1 MCLKHAHV
9 HSFRKNT
16 DYFTWFFS
24 CIHASQASEALL
36 YYTHLACHP
45 TGNRLHMANFCLETS
60 VYIFRRQ
67 LSTWALLFAQL
78 ANSQLIYTLHAMP
91 CRQWSGHPFPFC
103 SNLYSIYPKRKTK
116 EWIIIHFSY
125 AMVKTTSPWPLLRFS
140 LGRGRQ
146 WLQGRSHIIRVPR
159 WFRKDPR
166 VKYLV
171 PHIRHAG
178 KAPMN
183 AVCKLLWVCL
193 LLWCQQLTL
202 PDRIQRCVGVLPIIW
217 HPRDVNHC
225 DWNLLHGASRLY
237 YQIKHPHVMVQVQ
250 GLAVVLIRKGL
261 LYASDPLRIS
271 PVVWAVFTRRKQVLA
286 RPTHKEMSE
295 ISWQF
300 ATQKQQKFEAS
311 FMLTP
316 FNHNC
321 FYFVPFLFFSSGTWV
336 LSIKSTNTPRNQY
349 DSAPKNPI
357 VIQGVKTK
365 SKCIIQDATNGPY
378 MSRTCPCGSIW
389 RKSPMKH

>member
-1 MCLKHAHV
+1 MYTPSEKTQIILHDFSPVYMLLKHQKHCYIIRTLRV
-9 HSFRKNT
+9 
-16 DYFTWFFS
+16 
-24 CIHASQASEALL
+24 IQQE
-36 YYTHLACHP
+36 
-45 TGNRLHMANFCLETS
+45 TGYIWLICLETS

-217 HPRDVNHC
+217 
-225 DWNLLHGASRLY
+225 
-237 YQIKHPHVMVQVQ
+237 
-250 GLAVVLIRKGL
+250 
-261 LYASDPLRIS
+261 
-271 PVVWAVFTRRKQVLA
+271 
-286 RPTHKEMSE
+286 
-295 ISWQF
+295 
-300 ATQKQQKFEAS
+300 
-311 FMLTP
+311 
-316 FNHNC
+316 
-321 FYFVPFLFFSSGTWV
+321 
-336 LSIKSTNTPRNQY
+336 
-349 DSAPKNPI
+349 
-357 VIQGVKTK
+357 
-365 SKCIIQDATNGPY
+365 
-378 MSRTCPCGSIW
+378 
-389 RKSPMKH
+389 

>member
-1 MCLKHAHV
+1 
-9 HSFRKNT
+9 
-16 DYFTWFFS
+16 
-24 CIHASQASEALL
+24 
-36 YYTHLACHP
+36 
-45 TGNRLHMANFCLETS
+45 
-60 VYIFRRQ
+60 
-67 LSTWALLFAQL
+67 
-78 ANSQLIYTLHAMP
+78 MP
-91 CRQWSGHPFPFC
+91 CRQWSAHPFPFY

-178 KAPMN
+178 KAPMD
-183 AVCKLLWVCL
+183 AVCELLRVCL

-217 HPRDVNHC
+217 HPRDVDHC

-250 GLAVVLIRKGL
+250 GLAVVLIRKDL

-300 ATQKQQKFEAS
+300 ATKKQQKFEAS

-389 RKSPMKH
+389 HKSPMKH

>member
-1 MCLKHAHV
+1 MNNHTFFLCHG
-9 HSFRKNT
+9 KN
-16 DYFTWFFS
+16 
-24 CIHASQASEALL
+24 H
-36 YYTHLACHP
+36 
-45 TGNRLHMANFCLETS
+45 
-60 VYIFRRQ
+60 
-67 LSTWALLFAQL
+67 
-78 ANSQLIYTLHAMP
+78 
-91 CRQWSGHPFPFC
+91 
-103 SNLYSIYPKRKTK
+103 K
-116 EWIIIHFSY
+116 
-125 AMVKTTSPWPLLRFS
+125 PLLRFS
-140 LGRGRQ
+140 LGRRRQ
-146 WLQGRSHIIRVPR
+146 WLQGRSRRIWVPR

-178 KAPMN
+178 KAPMD
-183 AVCKLLWVCL
+183 AVCELLRVCL

-225 DWNLLHGASRLY
+225 DWNLRHGASHLY

-286 RPTHKEMSE
+286 RSTRKEMSE

-316 FNHNC
+316 SNHNC
-321 FYFVPFLFFSSGTWV
+321 FYLVPFLYFFPTGTRV
-336 LSIKSTNTPRNQY
+336 HQNKIKQHAKKSIWFSTKESYSHTRC
-349 DSAPKNPI
+349 KNK
-357 VIQGVKTK
+357 VKVHHTTCNK
-365 SKCIIQDATNGPY
+365 ITNGACFLLCCPGHAHVEAGGVRVLWNISIADTSNDFCKILATRH
-378 MSRTCPCGSIW
+378 SRLTWCLYFTLLQRRSLL
-389 RKSPMKH
+389 